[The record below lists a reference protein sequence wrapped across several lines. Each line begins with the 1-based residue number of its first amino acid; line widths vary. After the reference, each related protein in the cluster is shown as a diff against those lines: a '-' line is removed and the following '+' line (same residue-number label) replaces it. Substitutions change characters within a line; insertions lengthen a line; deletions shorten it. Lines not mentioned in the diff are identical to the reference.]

1 MAVTARREK
10 ATLTS
15 SRRFSEFGWTLFG
28 TVVLAAVLAAAA
40 VLAMTG
46 GADRPRKGEAVGF
59 AAAVCLVGACGGWI
73 IARWPTANPA
83 LGVAKGLGAVTLR
96 IFLPLVA
103 LGWLQSAGGGLR
115 EAGAA
120 EFLLLFYL
128 PLLAADIF
136 LHIIGSQNRPGISGK
151 KRVN

>member
-1 MAVTARREK
+1 M
-10 ATLTS
+10 TS
-15 SRRFSEFGWTLFG
+15 PRRFSEFGWTLFG

-40 VLAMTG
+40 GLAMTG
-46 GADRPRKGEAVGF
+46 GADHPRKGEAVGF

-83 LGVAKGLGAVTLR
+83 LGVAKGLGAITLR
-96 IFLPLVA
+96 LFLPLVA
-103 LGWLQSAGGGLR
+103 LGWLLQSAGGGLD

-120 EFLLLFYL
+120 RFLLSFYL
-128 PLLAADIF
+128 PLLAADIL
-136 LHIIGSQNRPGISGK
+136 LHIIGSQNHSGIGGK

>member
-1 MAVTARREK
+1 M
-10 ATLTS
+10 TS
-15 SRRFSEFGWTLFG
+15 PHRFSEFGWTLFG

-40 VLAMTG
+40 GLAMTG
-46 GADRPRKGEAVGF
+46 GADHPRKGEAVGF

-83 LGVAKGLGAVTLR
+83 LGVAKGLGAITLR
-96 IFLPLVA
+96 LFLPLVA

-120 EFLLLFYL
+120 RFLLSFYL

-136 LHIIGSQNRPGISGK
+136 LHMIGSQNRPGISGK